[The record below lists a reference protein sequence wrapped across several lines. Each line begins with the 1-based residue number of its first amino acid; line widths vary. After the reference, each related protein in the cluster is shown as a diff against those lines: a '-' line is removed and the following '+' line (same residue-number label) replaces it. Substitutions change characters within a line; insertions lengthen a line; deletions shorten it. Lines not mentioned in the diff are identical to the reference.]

1 MTAVATFISKEGV
14 AIAADSA
21 STITAGGNI
30 QKVYNSATKIFHLS
44 ENIPIAAVIWGDAGH
59 KGVPWGI
66 LLREFGQSIKK
77 PYREFYDYP
86 EAFLGFL
93 KKHKQFF
100 KSGHKADSF
109 RDELLSVYQGIVD
122 NVHEELRAAKAD
134 KKEVLGQVIAYS
146 KDYYDKMIPYT
157 YEELNDIIK
166 NPAFRS
172 TAEGCVTAAFKGLK
186 LSVDEQFAL
195 GHIAALKYSETERN
209 DSGIFMAGYGS
220 KDIFPS
226 QAIISDGVF
235 NKKFLINEYLSID
248 NEKSPGILRLLAQHG
263 PANTFMEGI
272 DDGIRHFVGKQL
284 EEMFEEMVALGSS
297 GLDAKQRNKF
307 IKAAEKILVEK
318 HGNIEGFIASQYS
331 DGMKANLEFMPLND
345 MAQLVETLVK
355 LTAYHA
361 RLSETHETVGGPI
374 DVAVI
379 NRDKAFSWIKSK

>member
-30 QKVYNSATKIFHLS
+30 QKVYNNATKIFRLS

-59 KGVPWGI
+59 KGVPWSI

-77 PYREFYDYP
+77 PYGDFYDYP
-86 EAFLGFL
+86 EAFLRFL

-109 RDELLSVYQGIVD
+109 REELLSTYQEIAD
-122 NVHEELRAAKAD
+122 KVHEELRAAKAD
-134 KKEVLGQVIAYS
+134 KKEVIGRIIEYS
-146 KDYYDKMIPYT
+146 KDYYDKMIPNSYD
-157 YEELNDIIK
+157 ELNDIIK
-166 NPAFRS
+166 NPAFLS
-172 TAEGCVTAAFKGLK
+172 AAEGCIAVAFKGLR
-186 LSVDEQFAL
+186 LSEDEHFSL
-195 GHIAALKYSETERN
+195 GYIAALKYSETERN

-226 QAIISDGVF
+226 QAIIGDGVF
-235 NKKFLINEYLSID
+235 NRKFSIGEYLTID
-248 NEKSPGILRLLAQHG
+248 NEKSTGILRLLAQHG
-263 PANTFMEGI
+263 PANTFIEGI

-284 EEMFEEMVALGSS
+284 EDMFGEMVALGSY
-297 GLDAKQRNKF
+297 GLDAKQRTKF
-307 IKAAEKILVEK
+307 IKAAEKILLEK
-318 HGNIEGFIASQYS
+318 QGNIEGFIAGEYS
-331 DGMKANLEFMPLND
+331 DRMKANLGFMPLND

-361 RLSETHETVGGPI
+361 RLSEAHETVGGPI